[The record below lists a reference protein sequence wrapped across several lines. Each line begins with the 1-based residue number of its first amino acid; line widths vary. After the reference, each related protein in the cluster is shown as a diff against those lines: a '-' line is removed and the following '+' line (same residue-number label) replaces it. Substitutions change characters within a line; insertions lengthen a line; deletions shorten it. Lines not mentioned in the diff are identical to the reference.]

1 MSRRTD
7 DTPEI
12 LWLAFMLCCALAVGG
27 WLYEVFHG

>member
-1 MSRRTD
+1 MNRRD

-27 WLYEVFHG
+27 WLFEVFHG

>member
-1 MSRRTD
+1 MNRRD

-12 LWLAFMLCCALAVGG
+12 LWLAFMFCCALAIGG

>member
-1 MSRRTD
+1 MNRRD

-12 LWLAFMLCCALAVGG
+12 LWLAFMFCCALAVGG